1 MRIEKIVS
9 NKEELL
15 RLIPDGGLGAEIG
28 NGHFT
33 ESIRDHLPSTSAL
46 CTSVKSLKKLP
57 DEFFDWIYLN
67 SDIETFKED
76 LNVCSKKV
84 KVGGL
89 VCGSNYRHGGDSYA
103 VSVRSVTHKLLDE
116 HDFNLKYLTDE
127 NDGNLSFAVS
137 KQGSIPPLKS
147 LLIFVH
153 YNREEPYLHL
163 PEYVKKYVKTL
174 MPFFTDT
181 VISSNYKGPEWN
193 GVPIMR
199 FENLG
204 YDFGF
209 FYQALQNIELGE
221 YERIAF
227 VNDSNEVVKLG
238 SFNDI
243 FEWANQ
249 EENELWGMT
258 DSDGLEWQPVH
269 KYHIQSYF
277 LVFEKKGIE
286 QLSSFFKDIEF
297 EKNYLMPS
305 TERLRSRIINGVE
318 FESNLCNSGIS
329 STKYLS

>member
-1 MRIEKIVS
+1 MRIGKIVA
-9 NKEELL
+9 NRDELL
-15 RLIPDGGLGAEIG
+15 RLIPDGGIAAEIG
-28 NGHFT
+28 INGSFT
-33 ESIRDHLPSTSAL
+33 ENIGDILPSTSAL
-46 CTSVKSLKKLP
+46 CLRSVKSLKKIP

-76 LNVCSKKV
+76 FNVCSKKV

-89 VCGSNYRHGGDSYA
+89 ICGSNYRHGGDPYA
-103 VSVRSVTHKLLDE
+103 VSVRSVMHKLLDD
-116 HDFNLKYLTDE
+116 HDFNFKYLTDE

-137 KQGSIPPLKS
+137 KRCSIPPLKS

-153 YNREEPYLHL
+153 YNLEEPYLHL

-249 EENELWGMT
+249 EENELWGLT
-258 DSDGLEWQPVH
+258 DAEAWGSSTRSGQLE
-269 KYHIQSYF
+269 YHIQSYF
-277 LVFEKKGIE
+277 YNFLHIRYC
-286 QLSSFFKDIEF
+286 LS
-297 EKNYLMPS
+297 
-305 TERLRSRIINGVE
+305 
-318 FESNLCNSGIS
+318 
-329 STKYLS
+329 